1 MSLSHAFNVV
11 LHLREECPSQ
21 WLILTHKVVNH
32 PKKVLIT
39 WGRFSRATF
48 IDPNSDKPLQEGQT
62 YVRPALA
69 QTFRQISE
77 HGPETLYSGDLGR
90 NLVEDLRQM
99 GGIITLDDLKNYR

>member
-1 MSLSHAFNVV
+1 M
-11 LHLREECPSQ
+11 
-21 WLILTHKVVNH
+21 THKVVNH
-32 PKKVLIT
+32 THKKKFFFIT
-39 WGRFSRATF
+39 WGHFSRATF
-48 IDPNSDKPLQEGQT
+48 IDPNTDKALKEGQT

-69 QTFRQISE
+69 QTLRQISE